1 MRDWNGVRFNPE
13 SKEGHVESYFMKLN
27 HPDGRRALWLKA
39 TILNPLDGTAVAE
52 AWAIGFDR
60 QGRHAAVKQVVPFG
74 EASFSKDGMD
84 VRVDGVRLEP
94 RHTRGKIF
102 ANGHTIEWDLE
113 FIGDAPALAPLPERM
128 YDERLPTSKWV
139 SPHPDLRF
147 KGSYA
152 VDGERVAVDNWPG
165 MQGHNWGRKHAH
177 HYAWG
182 HCNLWEGGEELV
194 FEGITAQVKM
204 GPVKTPNI
212 TLLVVI
218 DRGVRYV
225 FNSATTIA
233 SSRGAIRARSWIFH
247 AANKLAA
254 VSGEMHADTED
265 FVGLHYENPNG
276 EMSYC
281 LNSKIARGKINF
293 EVKGRPRVEART
305 HAAALE
311 ICTKD
316 PGHGVRMLA

>member
-1 MRDWNGVRFNPE
+1 
-13 SKEGHVESYFMKLN
+13 
-27 HPDGRRALWLKA
+27 
-39 TILNPLDGTAVAE
+39 
-52 AWAIGFDR
+52 
-60 QGRHAAVKQVVPFG
+60 
-74 EASFSKDGMD
+74 MD
-84 VRVDGVRLEP
+84 IRVDQVRLEP
-94 RHTRGKIF
+94 RRTRGKIS
-102 ANGHTIEWDLE
+102 AHGQSIEWDLE
-113 FIGDAPALAPLPERM
+113 LIGDAPALAPLPKRM
-128 YDERLPTSKWV
+128 YDDRLPTSKWV

-147 KGSYA
+147 KGVYV
-152 VDGERVAVDNWPG
+152 VDGERVEVDGWPG

-194 FEGITAQVKM
+194 LEGITAQVKV
-204 GPVKTPNI
+204 GPVKTPNL

-218 DRGVRYV
+218 ERGVRYV
-225 FNSATTIA
+225 FNSAAEIFLSKGTIK
-233 SSRGAIRARSWIFH
+233 ARSWSFS
-247 AANKLAA
+247 AENKLAT
-254 VSGEMHADTED
+254 VSGELHADTED

-281 LNSKIARGKINF
+281 LNSKIARGKLNF
-293 EVKGRPRVEART
+293 EVKGRPAIEART